1 MGLTLYGFA
10 SCDTCG
16 KARRWLQRFGH
27 VHDFVDLQ
35 VSRPDADTLRAWA
48 AAAGGWEAL
57 ADRGGAAWQRLL
69 PARRHPATDPEWIL
83 LIREHPG
90 VLRHPLAWLE
100 DGRIGLGFSGGQ
112 YEKLFGKS

>member
-1 MGLTLYGFA
+1 MGLTLYGLV

-35 VSRPDADTLRAWA
+35 LSRPDADTLRAWA

-57 ADRGGAAWQRLL
+57 VDRGGAAWQRLL
-69 PARRHPATDPEWIL
+69 PVRRDPASDPEWTL

-90 VLRHPLAWLE
+90 VLRHPVAWSGP
-100 DGRIGLGFSGGQ
+100 GRIGLGFSGGQ
-112 YEKLFGKS
+112 YEKRYGKP

>member
-1 MGLTLYGFA
+1 MGLVVYGLA
-10 SCDTCG
+10 SCDTCD

-27 VHDFVDLQ
+27 AHDFVNLT
-35 VSRPDADTLRAWA
+35 SARPDADSLHAWA

-57 ADRGGAAWQRLL
+57 VDRGGSAWQRLL
-69 PARRHPATDPEWIL
+69 PSRRQPASDPEWTL

-90 VLRHPLAWLE
+90 ALRHPLAWPG

-112 YEKLFGKS
+112 YEKLFGKP